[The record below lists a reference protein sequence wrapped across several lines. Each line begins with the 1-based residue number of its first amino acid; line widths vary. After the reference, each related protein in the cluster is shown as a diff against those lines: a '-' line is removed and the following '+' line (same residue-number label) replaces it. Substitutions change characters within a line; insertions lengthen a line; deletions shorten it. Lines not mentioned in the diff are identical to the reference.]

1 MQHVVVRNFQPQDLN
16 VLVASPDRVKTQA
29 FRGPLAREQ
38 TESGV
43 ILIQL
48 IGMIACY
55 PGLLGLIWQA
65 GGFAGARSSKM
76 GVTES
81 KMGVRETHES
91 VTNAHQGA
99 RGVSTGRT
107 TRQRVGSAAAGRPV
121 ESGPEPPGQASRPWC
136 PWGPLPRAHGWRGL
150 RRRRAPGFYVQ
161 AVNFDTS
168 SRSRCRALLLY
179 RAMHLM
185 PFVLRARDWPV
196 RVCTCCRSPP
206 FPRDI
211 GEGDMLMMWGPLFL
225 PSVAVNCPTLQCSAA
240 PSRQILCAAAAEPTI
255 WMRLLVMMMSE
266 RETVQPTS
274 FRPSGALSNQ
284 LPAPADARRRRACGR
299 VRFRD

>member
-1 MQHVVVRNFQPQDLN
+1 MFSSHRQTESRPQG
-16 VLVASPDRVKTQA
+16 

-65 GGFAGARSSKM
+65 WGIVGARSSKM

-121 ESGPEPPGQASRPWC
+121 
-136 PWGPLPRAHGWRGL
+136 
-150 RRRRAPGFYVQ
+150 
-161 AVNFDTS
+161 
-168 SRSRCRALLLY
+168 
-179 RAMHLM
+179 
-185 PFVLRARDWPV
+185 
-196 RVCTCCRSPP
+196 
-206 FPRDI
+206 
-211 GEGDMLMMWGPLFL
+211 
-225 PSVAVNCPTLQCSAA
+225 
-240 PSRQILCAAAAEPTI
+240 
-255 WMRLLVMMMSE
+255 
-266 RETVQPTS
+266 
-274 FRPSGALSNQ
+274 
-284 LPAPADARRRRACGR
+284 
-299 VRFRD
+299 